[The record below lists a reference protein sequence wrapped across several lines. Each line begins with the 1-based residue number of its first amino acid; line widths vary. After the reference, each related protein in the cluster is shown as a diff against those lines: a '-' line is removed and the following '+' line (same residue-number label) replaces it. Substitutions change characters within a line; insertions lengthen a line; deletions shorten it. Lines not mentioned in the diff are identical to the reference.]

1 MASYK
6 KKIVVF
12 LWAIA
17 LCSGATFVY
26 SSQSATTE
34 CTKPLFNNSGSLPES
49 QPSFSVGTDDNFNT
63 RELFFKMMFTILL
76 VVVLG
81 TAVVYISKKFLP
93 RFTHPSGKRIRVIET
108 VHLGPRRTV
117 HLLKIGNRQLLVGST
132 SENITKLADVT
143 NEPSE
148 KDLPAT
154 VTGNN

>member
-6 KKIVVF
+6 KKIVA
-12 LWAIA
+12 LLGAIA
-17 LCSGATFVY
+17 LCSGVTFVY
-26 SSQSATTE
+26 SSQSATNE
-34 CTKPLFNNSGSLPES
+34 GTKPLFNNSDSRPES
-49 QPSFSVGTDDNFNT
+49 QPGLSAGTDDNFNT
-63 RELFFKMMFTILL
+63 RELFFKMMFMILL

-93 RFTHPSGKRIRVIET
+93 GFTHPSGKRIRIIET

-132 SENITKLADVT
+132 SESITKLADVT

-154 VTGNN
+154 VTDNN